1 MRGPSAWQVRAG
13 CRSSKPPCRGI
24 WYPSRMGQWSSR
36 ERPESGLGARIGSA
50 IKSTR
55 LGFGW
60 TERDLAHRLG
70 SNQSAIHW
78 LELGSQRH
86 LDVQLATTALDL
98 LGIRVTIDANL
109 VGLAERREQRD
120 LVHARCVGYVVRQ
133 LRQRGWAVRTEVEV
147 GEGRFRGWI
156 DVLAFRGSDG
166 ALLVIEIKT
175 EVEDFGRILR
185 TLWWYVRSSLA
196 AASAIGWRPR
206 SIVPCLIALATI
218 ETDARL
224 ISNVELVRNAL
235 PGGAVALAEWID
247 DERAQRP
254 APSVGLIDPRSRRA
268 AWLWGTRSDG
278 RRSVAPYRDYADA
291 ARRLSDG
298 AAARPGAP
306 RAASMTQPVGQRAAQ
321 HARPSPTGDRASPGS
336 PRSDSPDGSAPR
348 PGPIRASRQPRPGR
362 PRGRRPSSGSRPR

>member
-1 MRGPSAWQVRAG
+1 
-13 CRSSKPPCRGI
+13 
-24 WYPSRMGQWSSR
+24 MGQWSSR

-60 TERDLAHRLG
+60 TERELAHRLG
-70 SNQSAIHW
+70 SNQSAIQR

-98 LGIRVTIDANL
+98 LGIRVTIDANP

-120 LVHARCVGYVVRQ
+120 LVHARCVGYGVRQ

-185 TLWWYVRSSLA
+185 THWWYVRSSRA
-196 AASAIGWRPR
+196 AASTIGWRPR

-254 APSVGLIDPRSRRA
+254 APSVGLIDPSLTPRGVVVGYPQRRSKVCRSVSRLRRSRTPVVRWRGCSPRCSA
-268 AWLWGTRSDG
+268 SRVHDSTGGSTRG
-278 RRSVAPYRDYADA
+278 A
-291 ARRLSDG
+291 ARS
-298 AAARPGAP
+298 
-306 RAASMTQPVGQRAAQ
+306 SE
-321 HARPSPTGDRASPGS
+321 
-336 PRSDSPDGSAPR
+336 PD
-348 PGPIRASRQPRPGR
+348 
-362 PRGRRPSSGSRPR
+362 RRPSLSWIASV